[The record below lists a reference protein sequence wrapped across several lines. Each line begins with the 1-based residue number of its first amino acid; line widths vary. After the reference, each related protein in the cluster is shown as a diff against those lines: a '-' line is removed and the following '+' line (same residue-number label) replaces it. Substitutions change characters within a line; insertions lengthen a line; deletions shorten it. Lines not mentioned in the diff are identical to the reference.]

1 MMINDDISVGSV
13 IEIKGNYVRARMYQ
27 NTNMLTYFKN
37 NKVFRGVGIGQYVGI
52 VNGPYKLV
60 GKVTR
65 EFADDKDK
73 NPNDQEF
80 SLNRYIREIDIN
92 IIGNFKNKRFV
103 QGIYG
108 FPQIFSEVILLSD
121 NEIKMIVGS
130 NVNTDYQLNIGYTLP
145 NRVPF
150 SLDWSH
156 LFNTH
161 FAIFGNTGSGKSNT
175 LTKIYT
181 ELFNKNEKK
190 EITLKNSRFIF
201 IDFNGEY
208 TSNDIFTKNKSVL
221 NLNTKRVNGQDKI
234 ILSNREFWDAEFL
247 SVLFSATPQTQEP
260 FLRSALNFFKPGV
273 EFNNEKLVHYLVNGL
288 ENTYF
293 STNMDSRTQPFL
305 NKILKILH
313 IDFGDIPKLR
323 DLLNS
328 NWNNTY
334 CCYYI
339 QHLSGKNEYMNE
351 LKELDLKE
359 QFKDRCTRSLNA
371 HVEPLNLLMV
381 LLYLEM
387 IFKLKYGN
395 SQYEYI
401 NYFLSRVES
410 KENMFSKVVDVSD
423 SQADR
428 SNIEVISLRNV
439 NKEIKLI
446 VPLIVAR
453 QAYRNQKDSNDG
465 EIKLSSTTHLIIDE
479 AHNILS
485 TSANRERKEWRDYRL
500 DVFEEIVKE
509 GRKFG
514 FYLTISSQRPADISQ
529 TIVSQMHNY
538 IIHRL
543 VNQNDLQMLD
553 NSLNTL
559 DTVSRQSIPTL
570 SPGSAVFTGINFEL
584 PVVVKVDKL
593 KDNLSPNSSS
603 ANLVRLWTTNENI

>member
-1 MMINDDISVGSV
+1 MINDDITVGSV

-27 NTNMLTYFKN
+27 NTNMMTYFKN
-37 NKVFRGVGIGQYVGI
+37 NQVYRGVGIGQYVGI

-65 EFADDKDK
+65 EFADDKSKD
-73 NPNDQEF
+73 PNDQEF
-80 SLNRYIREIDIN
+80 SLNRYIREVNIN
-92 IIGNFKNKRFV
+92 IIGNFRNKKFI

-108 FPQIFSEVILLSD
+108 FPQIFSEIVLLSD
-121 NEIKMIVGS
+121 DEIKMIIGN
-130 NVNTDYQLNIGYTLP
+130 NVNSDYQLNIGYTVP
-145 NRVPF
+145 DKVPF

-181 ELFNKNEKK
+181 ELFKKDENNEISLKK
-190 EITLKNSRFIF
+190 SKFIF

-208 TSNDIFTKNKSVL
+208 TSNEIFSQNKSVL
-221 NLNTKRVNGQDKI
+221 NLNTKKINGQDKL
-234 ILSNREFWDAEFL
+234 ILSNTEFWDAEFL
-247 SVLFSATPQTQEP
+247 SVLFSATSQTQEP
-260 FLRSALNFFKPGV
+260 FLRATLNFFKPGKH
-273 EFNNEKLVHYLVNGL
+273 FNNKKLIHYLTEGL
-288 ENTYF
+288 KNTYF
-293 STNMDSRTQPFL
+293 STHMDARTQPLL
-305 NKILKILH
+305 NKILAILH
-313 IDFGDIPKLR
+313 IEFEKGSELEE
-323 DLLNS
+323 LLDS
-328 NWNNTY
+328 NWNNKY
-334 CCYYI
+334 SQYYMRNGSYVNKLNRDDLI
-339 QHLSGKNEYMNE
+339 AKFESKFAQN
-351 LKELDLKE
+351 LKRE
-359 QFKDRCTRSLNA
+359 
-371 HVEPLNLLMV
+371 VEPLNLLMI

-401 NYFLSRVES
+401 SYFLSRVES
-410 KENMFSKVVDVSD
+410 KENMFCKVVKVSD
-423 SQADR
+423 EYVNEN
-428 SNIEVISLRNV
+428 NIKIISLRNV

-453 QAYRNQKDSNDG
+453 QSYKNQKENNDG
-465 EIKLSSTTHLIIDE
+465 NTELKSTTHLIIDE

-485 TSANRERKEWRDYRL
+485 TSSNRERKEWRDYRL

-543 VNQNDLQMLD
+543 VNQNDLEMLD
-553 NSLNTL
+553 NSLNSL
-559 DTVSRQSIPTL
+559 DMISRQSIPTL
-570 SPGSAVFTGINFEL
+570 SAGSAVFTGINFEL

-593 KDNLSPNSSS
+593 MDKLSPNSNS
-603 ANLVRLWTTNENI
+603 ANLTRLWSLNKNN